1 MTAQIQDVLTALK
14 ELLSDIEGVQVYDY
28 VPDAPTLPALAVYLE
43 RWPYA
48 PTEDATFVVWCI
60 SGTVETQGAQARLM
74 EWFSDTGPNSIC
86 ALIDS
91 DPTLTGVVSG
101 VLPLELRQWGNDPV
115 QEGRTRHVQGQIVL
129 NVLR

>member
-14 ELLSDIEGVQVYDY
+14 DLLGQIEGVQVYDH
-28 VPDAPTLPALAVYLE
+28 VPDSLALPAIVVYME

-48 PTEDATFVVWCI
+48 VTEEATFIVWCV

-91 DPTLTGVVSG
+91 DSTLTGLVSS

-115 QEGRTRHVQGQIVL
+115 QEGRPRHVQGQIIL